1 MITGT
6 NEDGCPA
13 VHLYRPV
20 PDLKETHPDEAVV
33 CCPTNIDRAQWTTK
47 PEEVTCRCC
56 KSKMTSEQCGAPAYL
71 RIVILDPG
79 MVGSR
84 GHTPTQWATFDIE
97 WSSR

>member
-56 KSKMTSEQCGAPAYL
+56 KS
-71 RIVILDPG
+71 
-79 MVGSR
+79 
-84 GHTPTQWATFDIE
+84 HTPTQWATFDIE